1 MGMSSRGA
9 SAGKGAVA
17 QQQQRKRRK
26 GGNRKGGSRAS
37 DEAAAPAAAAY
48 QYQSFTEE
56 DSDSDGEDVLAALKD
71 YSDKTPEIG
80 DEIAVKCPA
89 DPPYP
94 EGWYTG
100 VCIGITEHDDGV
112 VAKKRSKRR
121 GFTLKVEWDGGGE
134 EELVNPEWRMKSEA
148 PDKQGRVSH
157 RDTKLRPYM
166 KYWVT
171 RLNAM
176 NEAEKKLSRT
186 RAGKTV
192 RADPD
197 QQVEWVQCCNPSC
210 GKWRSLP
217 PYLKPSA
224 VLDSCDRKWYC
235 VLNSWDEAIASC
247 GAAQESGYMSKTSS
261 T

>member
-1 MGMSSRGA
+1 MFSDRCVRHDLFSLTISS
-9 SAGKGAVA
+9 
-17 QQQQRKRRK
+17 
-26 GGNRKGGSRAS
+26 
-37 DEAAAPAAAAY
+37 
-48 QYQSFTEE
+48 
-56 DSDSDGEDVLAALKD
+56 VL
-71 YSDKTPEIG
+71 P
-80 DEIAVKCPA
+80 
-89 DPPYP
+89 
-94 EGWYTG
+94 
-100 VCIGITEHDDGV
+100 HDF
-112 VAKKRSKRR
+112 A
-121 GFTLKVEWDGGGE
+121 
-134 EELVNPEWRMKSEA
+134 
-148 PDKQGRVSH
+148 
-157 RDTKLRPYM
+157 KLRPYM

-217 PYLKPSA
+217 PYLKSSA

-247 GAAQESGYMSKTSS
+247 G
-261 T
+261 